1 MADQDATEPTGPEVA
16 DPEASPVEP
25 EAGTSGVTVDEAV
38 TPGGDL
44 TDVGVSSAPPEDGVA
59 QTPEAVAAQRDEYF
73 DALRRTQADFENFRK
88 RSLKQQGDAIDRAT
102 ARLAEDLLPVLDACD
117 AAVLH
122 GVEEIDAVVS
132 ALVGVLERSGLTR
145 IEPSGEPFDPNA
157 HDAVLH
163 EAADD
168 PDAAPTVVE
177 VLRPGYAWKGRVIR
191 PAMVKVKG

>member
-1 MADQDATEPTGPEVA
+1 MTDHDAAEPTDPEVVDLGA
-16 DPEASPVEP
+16 LLDAQEASASE
-25 EAGTSGVTVDEAV
+25 VTVDSTVASEAEG
-38 TPGGDL
+38 TTAESL
-44 TDVGVSSAPPEDGVA
+44 LASTDAEGVQS
-59 QTPEAVAAQRDEYF
+59 PEAVAAQRDEYF

-102 ARLAEDLLPVLDACD
+102 GRLVEDLLPVLDACD

-122 GVEEIDAVVS
+122 GVEEVDAVVS
-132 ALVGVLERSGLTR
+132 SLVGVLERGGLTR
-145 IEPSGEPFDPNA
+145 ISPSGEAFDPNA

-168 PDAAPTVVE
+168 PDVAPTVVE